1 MTPKP
6 TPSKKIYLV
15 GGAVRD
21 MIMGLPV
28 KDRDY
33 VAVGFT
39 PEEFSHLQ
47 QVGKDFPVFLMDDG
61 SELALA
67 RVERKVGFGYG
78 GFSVDTIGVT
88 LEDDLKRRDLT
99 INSIAYDEEDGTF
112 IDPNNGI
119 RDIDK
124 KTLRHTSSAFV
135 EDPLRVLRLARFRA
149 KLGNTW
155 KIHHSTKV
163 LVQKMRNELHH
174 LQKDRVWREIEKV
187 LELKSSHIFFET
199 LFELGVLDT
208 IFPSIYALT
217 TLKEG
222 SPYHREDSC
231 FVHTMSVLKLLE
243 ESTPLLKLTAIYH
256 DIAKPMCYKEYGN
269 SQKHEKRSLV
279 EPLIDMQI
287 PIKLKNRML
296 FLIENHIKIAL
307 LNKMKKTKI
316 ASFFESFK
324 RDRELLEALL
334 TFYDAD
340 NRGRICECEKEDLDR
355 EKILKIFDSI
365 TAYSPREWI
374 AMQEKTPSGEAIA
387 THIHAVNVKII
398 EELSTKGA

>member
-6 TPSKKIYLV
+6 TPNKKIYLV

-21 MIMGLPV
+21 MLMGLPI

-33 VAVGFT
+33 VAVGFKA
-39 PEEFSHLQ
+39 EEFSHLER
-47 QVGKDFPVFLMDDG
+47 VGKDFPVFLMDDG

-67 RVERKVGFGYG
+67 RVERKLSPGYN
-78 GFSVDTIGVT
+78 GFSVDTLGVS

-99 INSIAYDEEDGTF
+99 INSIAYDQEFNTF
-112 IDPNNGI
+112 IDPYKGI
-119 RDIDK
+119 SDINK
-124 KTLRHTSSAFV
+124 KVLRHTSEAFV

-149 KLGNTW
+149 RLGYKW

-163 LVQKMRNELHH
+163 LVQKMKSELRH

-187 LELKSSHIFFET
+187 LELKTSHIFFET
-199 LFELGVLDT
+199 LFELGVLD
-208 IFPSIYALT
+208 IVFPSIYALT

-243 ESTPLLKLTAIYH
+243 ESSPLLKLTALYH
-256 DIAKPMCYKEYGN
+256 DIAKPICYREYGN
-269 SQKHEKRSLV
+269 AQKHEKRSLV
-279 EPLIDMQI
+279 EPLVDMQI
-287 PIKLKNRML
+287 PVKLKNKML

-307 LNKMKKTKI
+307 LDKMRPHKI
-316 ASFFESFK
+316 ASFFESFR

-334 TFYDAD
+334 LFYDAD
-340 NRGRICECEKEDLDR
+340 NNGRICDCEKEDLDR
-355 EKILKIFDSI
+355 EKILKTFDTIS
-365 TAYSPREWI
+365 AYSPKEWI
-374 AMQEKTPSGEAIA
+374 STQENPPSGEAIA
-387 THIHAVNVKII
+387 THIHTVNTEIVKGFF
-398 EELSTKGA
+398 KK